1 MSTIIPKE
9 DDYKPKVVAEI
20 EKKAQKVQNTT

>member
-20 EKKAQKVQNTT
+20 EKKAQKV